1 MDDLREV
8 IALALLNDDRKA
20 GGWPEVKSRETIPNS
35 EGYPR
40 NADAALAAIK
50 QAGFVVRPA
59 EPTGTMK
66 RAGRYAI
73 GAEPDSPADSEG
85 AAENCYRAMIEAA
98 ND

>member
-1 MDDLREV
+1 MAEIREV
-8 IALALLNDDRKA
+8 IARGFHEHL
-20 GGWPEVKSRETIPNS
+20 SRRDVMQYLDNE
-35 EGYPR
+35 EDCDGL
-40 NADAALAAIK
+40 ADAALAAIK

-73 GAEPDSPADSEG
+73 SAEPDSPADSEE

-98 ND
+98 ST